1 MTEGLMLRSCI
12 TGALLAFVSTA
23 DPGVALA
30 AKPTKGAITLMQLSD
45 VHGHMVPHQE
55 IFPSDRHQAHS
66 GGLAKLATLIKQVR
80 ADNPGSLLLGVGD
93 TTHGSA
99 ETMFTLGDAIMP
111 ALNALNIDAFTPG
124 NWDFGYGPQVF
135 RNTFTSATILPL
147 SPNNRTTLSATK
159 SGCATGAPT
168 CNVTKANF
176 PSVAINLYNYDE
188 ATRTMGNRILPSYL
202 IKQVSGVNVGVI
214 GITSDVVPQQ
224 AQAFNTGFRF
234 TMGYSELPQA
244 IADAKAAGAQLI
256 VVLSELGLAKN
267 IQLVKEFP
275 GIDVMFSGH
284 THERTVDPIIIEHGG
299 GNISIVTE
307 AGEDSFLG
315 RLDVTVSQGK
325 ITSYNWKLMEADD
338 SVPEDPG
345 MKAIVDESRKT
356 FVQGLDLRC
365 HTFGPAGFP
374 YGKGHT
380 LCDPVDMV
388 VGKTMVT
395 LERWNVL
402 EDVANNAVVDA
413 FLELGQQIAPEL
425 DDSNS
430 LSTTNGFRF
439 DMVVLGAGTPID
451 GSNEI
456 ATGDITIGDLYNYYP
471 IAAAMTVAEFT
482 GGRLIDAW
490 ENVLNHVL
498 DPNPYRQRGGWFLG
512 FPHNMHFDIDLK
524 DAPLT
529 ITQGRIRHVTI
540 NGQDLDKSKV
550 YSMISCYGHGDPIDL
565 VCRTS
570 GARNVRFIVGEKNA
584 NGTIRTD
591 GPYTLANPLTT
602 EKIWDPTRTPIF
614 RQAAPDNFAHPVDML
629 RTYLANHII
638 TEADHGLGRVT
649 AVSGVPVSDYD
660 PTLVQPVQGAGPSWL
675 KREVINED

>member
-1 MTEGLMLRSCI
+1 MTEGRMSRSCI
-12 TGALLAFVSTA
+12 TGALLAFFSTA

-30 AKPTKGAITLMQLSD
+30 AKPTPGVISLMQLSD

-55 IFPSDRHQAHS
+55 IFPGDRHQAHS

-80 ADNPGSLLLGVGD
+80 ADNPNSLLLAVGD

-99 ETMFTLGDAIMP
+99 EAMFTLGDALMP

-135 RNTFTSATILPL
+135 RNRFTSANILPL
-147 SPNNRTTLSATK
+147 SPNNRTTLSSTK
-159 SGCATGAPT
+159 EGCAAGAPT

-176 PSVAINLYNYDE
+176 PSVAINLYNYNE
-188 ATRTMGNRILPSYL
+188 ATRTMGAPVLPPYV
-202 IKQVSGVNVGVI
+202 IKKVGGVAVGII
-214 GITSDVVPQQ
+214 GITSDIVPQQ
-224 AQAFNTGFRF
+224 AQAFNTGIRF
-234 TMGYSELPQA
+234 SMGYNELPQA
-244 IADAKAAGAQLI
+244 IASAEAAGAQLI
-256 VVLSELGLAKN
+256 VVMSELGLAKN
-267 IQLVKEFP
+267 IQLAKEFP
-275 GIDVMFSGH
+275 DIDVMLSGH
-284 THERTVDPIIIEHGG
+284 THERTVEPIVIEHDG

-315 RLDVTVSQGK
+315 RLDLTVRHGK
-325 ITSYNWKLMEADD
+325 ITSYDWTLMEADAR
-338 SVPEDPG
+338 VPEDLG

-356 FVQGLDLRC
+356 FVQGPDLRC

-380 LCDPVDMV
+380 LCDPVDMA

-395 LERWNVL
+395 LERWNVI

-413 FLELGQQIAPEL
+413 FLELGQQIVPGL

-482 GGRLIDAW
+482 GGRLLNAW
-490 ENVLNHVL
+490 ENVLNHVF

-512 FPHNMHFDIDLK
+512 FPHNVHFDIDLK

-529 ITQGRIRHVTI
+529 ITQGRIRRVTI
-540 NGQDLDKSKV
+540 NGQDLDESKV

-584 NGTIRTD
+584 NGTIKTD
-591 GPYTLANPLTT
+591 GPYALADPLNT

-614 RQAAPDNFAHPVDML
+614 RQVAPDNFAHPVDML
-629 RTYLANHII
+629 RTYLADHII
-638 TEADHGLGRVT
+638 IEADHGLGRVT

-675 KREVINED
+675 KREPMEED